1 MALLRDAWHDLRR
14 NLGMPVGAFA
24 AIGMSVGLSADLLL
38 SVIDALLGIVRTQ
51 TMPDLPRMG
60 LHLIGAVGTG
70 LFGYLRVSRAWARL
84 WHPRRAADLHT
95 GDPAQPA
102 RWVVMS
108 ASLGP
113 NELAETIL
121 AHHRRHGRL
130 ERLFV
135 LHTEDEPGRAALA
148 RVQALCTAGPACE
161 GVGLPPRAVDD
172 PDPIFDRVEGLY
184 TRARAEGL
192 GEDDVVLDYTG
203 GTKAFTAAL
212 VLCGAPVGRR
222 LQALMP
228 RRRTANGYPDRE
240 AGSDCVEVD
249 LRFDVHNHLADEGAR

>member
-38 SVIDALLGIVRTQ
+38 AVIDAGLSLIRGGPA
-51 TMPDLPRMG
+51 PDLARMA
-60 LHLIGAVGTG
+60 LHLLGAVGTG

-84 WHPRRAADLHT
+84 WHQPRAADLHT
-95 GDPAQPA
+95 GAPAAPA
-102 RWVVMS
+102 RWVVIS
-108 ASLGP
+108 ASIGH
-113 NELAETIL
+113 NTVAETIL
-121 AHHRRHGRL
+121 AHHRAHGQL

-148 RVQALCTAGPACE
+148 RIEALCSPGPVCE
-161 GVGLPPRAVDD
+161 GLAVPPRAVDD
-172 PDPIFDRVEGLY
+172 PDPIFDRIEALY
-184 TRARAEGL
+184 ARARAEGIA
-192 GEDDVVLDYTG
+192 ENDVVLDYTG

-228 RRRTANGYPDRE
+228 RRRTATGHPDRE

-249 LRFDVHNHLADEGAR
+249 LRFDVHNHAEPAEHA